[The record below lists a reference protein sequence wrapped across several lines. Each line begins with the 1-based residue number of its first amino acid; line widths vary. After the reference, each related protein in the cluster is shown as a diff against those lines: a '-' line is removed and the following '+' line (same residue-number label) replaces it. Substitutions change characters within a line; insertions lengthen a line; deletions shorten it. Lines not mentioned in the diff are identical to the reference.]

1 MVNFNF
7 NSIGELLNR
16 IDTDNGQG
24 TQSAKNMYLKG
35 SYKADW
41 YGGINNLSEY
51 QQSVKNGYLPA
62 VEQMQG
68 QAATTEGNS
77 QNLTSSNSG
86 QFGDVAKYLSGEPEC
101 MFDFE
106 TQEANNYLILN
117 IDAVTP
123 YTTKGNVL
131 MNKCKA
137 IFNAVNI
144 LEATGTRV
152 KINISIAI
160 NDKVKGSR
168 KEGEKIQM
176 NLLVKDYQDNFITSL
191 HGLLIGNLATVR
203 GIMYAYLSIHSKSPT
218 LGSPIE
224 SIFTEGKK
232 VSFMNHSEAEI
243 KRIIL
248 N

>member
-1 MVNFNF
+1 MLNFNF
-7 NSIGELLNR
+7 DSIGELLNR
-16 IDTDNGQG
+16 IDTDKGKG
-24 TQSAKNMYLKG
+24 TQKAKEIYLNG
-35 SYKADW
+35 GFKADW
-41 YGGINNLSEY
+41 YGGINNLTEY
-51 QQSVKNGYLPA
+51 NDTVKNGYLPA

-68 QAATTEGNS
+68 QTATTEGNS
-77 QNLTSSNSG
+77 QNLISSNCG

-101 MFDFE
+101 MYDFE
-106 TQEANNYLILN
+106 TQEANNFLILN

-123 YTTKGNVL
+123 ATTSGNVL

-160 NDKVKGSR
+160 NDKAKGSR
-168 KEGEKIQM
+168 KEGEKMQM
-176 NLLVKDYQDNFITSL
+176 NLLVKDYQDNFISSL

-218 LGSPIE
+218 LGSPID
-224 SIFTEGKK
+224 SIFTEGKT
-232 VSFMNHSEAEI
+232 VSFMNHSEAKI
-243 KRIIL
+243 KQIIL

>member
-1 MVNFNF
+1 MLNFNF
-7 NSIGELLNR
+7 QSIGELLNR
-16 IDTDNGQG
+16 IETEQG
-24 TQSAKNMYLKG
+24 EGSHSAKNMFLNG
-35 SYKADW
+35 SYDSKW
-41 YGGINNLSEY
+41 YGGINTLQKYKETVES
-51 QQSVKNGYLPA
+51 GYMPA
-62 VEQMQG
+62 VEEIQG

-77 QNLTSSNSG
+77 QNFISSESG

-106 TQEANNYLILN
+106 TQEANNYMILN

-123 YTTKGNVL
+123 YTTSGNVL

-144 LEATGTRV
+144 LEVTGTRV
-152 KINISIAI
+152 KINLSIAI
-160 NDKVKGSR
+160 EDRKKGS
-168 KEGEKIQM
+168 KKTGEKIQM

-191 HGLLIGNLATVR
+191 HGLLIGNLSTVR
-203 GIMYAYLSIHSKSPT
+203 GAMYAYLSIHAQSSS
-218 LGSPIE
+218 LGKPIE

-232 VSFMNHSEAEI
+232 VSFMNHSEEEI